1 MRFAFMEGG
10 HLGTKMGSF
19 LGDDMI
25 EESSYNRIQ
34 DIEGYSTVVQD
45 GLGQK
50 RILKNTMFRPETSP
64 LSIPAPA
71 ADLASTPPSSYSSSG
86 LFGASKVDRLKLI
99 YDRKRVN

>member
-1 MRFAFMEGG
+1 MCFAFIVGG
-10 HLGTKMGSF
+10 RLWKGSF

-50 RILKNTMFRPETSP
+50 RILKNTMFRPTKPS

-71 ADLASTPPSSYSSSG
+71 ADVSSSNATPHSASG
-86 LFGASKVDRLKLI
+86 LFGASKVDRLKMI